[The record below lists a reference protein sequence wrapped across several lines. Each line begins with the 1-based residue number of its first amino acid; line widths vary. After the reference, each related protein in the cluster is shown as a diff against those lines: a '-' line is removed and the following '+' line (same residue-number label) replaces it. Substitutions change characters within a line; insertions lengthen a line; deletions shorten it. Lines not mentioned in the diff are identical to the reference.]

1 MNIRRGALLAL
12 LAMTVGVP
20 IAQAQWVMVARAA
33 SGRIQRMEQQRSA
46 NNGGYDVASVIL
58 EAKADKVYDTA
69 LKALQA
75 HSDKVTVT
83 SSDAKK
89 MIIKF
94 TDGQQNASLQATS
107 LGPEVTQ
114 LMIASNA
121 VESGQTG
128 TSIVLQ
134 GVLKVCKDMNV
145 TCTVEE

>member
-1 MNIRRGALLAL
+1 MNFRRGVIPVLV
-12 LAMTVGVP
+12 AMMAAP
-20 IAQAQWVMVARAA
+20 AAQAQWVMVARAV
-33 SGRIQRMEQQRSA
+33 SGRIQHMEQQRTA

-58 EAKADKVYDTA
+58 EAQADKVYDTA
-69 LKALQA
+69 LKAIQA
-75 HSDKVTVT
+75 HAPQVTIT
-83 SSDAKK
+83 TSDAKK
-89 MIIKF
+89 MMIKF

-107 LGPEVTQ
+107 LGPKVTQ

-121 VESGQTG
+121 VENGQTG

>member
-1 MNIRRGALLAL
+1 MKFRRIVMLVSLAL
-12 LAMTVGVP
+12 VVVST
-20 IAQAQWVMVARAA
+20 AQAQWVMVARAV
-33 SGRIQRMEQQRSA
+33 SGRIQRMEQQRTA

-58 EAKADKVYDTA
+58 EAKADKVYETA
-69 LKALQA
+69 LNALKA

-83 SSDAKK
+83 STDAKK
-89 MIIKF
+89 MMINF

-107 LGPEVTQ
+107 LGPKVTQ

-121 VESGQTG
+121 VENGQSG

-145 TCTVEE
+145 TCTVEQ

>member
-1 MNIRRGALLAL
+1 MNFRRGFMLVLVSMLA
-12 LAMTVGVP
+12 VP
-20 IAQAQWVMVARAA
+20 TAQAQWVMVARAV
-33 SGRIQRMEQQRSA
+33 SGRIQRMEQQRTA

-58 EAKADKVYDTA
+58 EAQADKVYDTA
-69 LKALQA
+69 LKTLQQ

-94 TDGQQNASLQATS
+94 TDGQQNAALQATS
-107 LGPEVTQ
+107 LGPKVTQ

-121 VESGQTG
+121 MENGQTG

-134 GVLKVCKDMNV
+134 GVMKVCKEMNV
-145 TCTVEE
+145 TCTVEQ

>member
-1 MNIRRGALLAL
+1 MNFRRASILVLLVSTA
-12 LAMTVGVP
+12 VSV
-20 IAQAQWVMVARAA
+20 AQAQWVMVARAV
-33 SGRIQRMEQQRSA
+33 SGRIQRMEQQQTA
-46 NNGGYDVASVIL
+46 TNGGYDVASVIL
-58 EAKADKVYDTA
+58 EAQADKVYDTA

-89 MIIKF
+89 MMIKF
-94 TDGQQNASLQATS
+94 SDGQQNASLQATS
-107 LGPEVTQ
+107 LGPKVTQ

-121 VESGQTG
+121 VENGQTG

-134 GVLKVCKDMNV
+134 GVMKVCKEMNV

>member
-1 MNIRRGALLAL
+1 MDIRRGALLVL
-12 LAMTVGVP
+12 MTVMAVST
-20 IAQAQWVMVARAA
+20 AQAQWVMVARAV
-33 SGRIQRMEQQRSA
+33 SGRIQRMEQQRTAS
-46 NNGGYDVASVIL
+46 NGGYDVASVIL
-58 EAKADKVYDTA
+58 EAQADKVYETA
-69 LKALQA
+69 LSALKA

-89 MIIKF
+89 RIIKF

-107 LGPEVTQ
+107 LGPKVTQ

-121 VESGQTG
+121 LENGQSG

-145 TCTVEE
+145 TCTVEQ